1 MHMPWLPK
9 QTVVVPVDFSDESF
23 AALDTALQLVAAPQD
38 VIVVHVLPTIE
49 PTDLEAIWMTVDP
62 AAREEHTVQAI
73 NDRLAK
79 KNIAGVKVQILFGEP
94 GHAVADFAKER
105 DADLVVLPSHGRT
118 GITRVLIGSTAER
131 VVRLCHCPVLVLR
144 T

>member
-1 MHMPWLPK
+1 MPWLPK
-9 QTVVVPVDFSDESF
+9 RKVVAPVDFSDESF
-23 AALDTALQLVAAPQD
+23 AAIDTALKLVASPKD
-38 VIVVHVLPTIE
+38 VIVVHVLPAIE
-49 PTDLEAIWMTVDP
+49 PTDLEAIWMTIDA

-73 NDRLAK
+73 NERLAK
-79 KNIAGVKVQILFGEP
+79 NKTTGVEVRILFGEP
-94 GHAVADFAKER
+94 GHAIADFAAQEKAE
-105 DADLVVLPSHGRT
+105 LVVLPSHGRT

>member
-1 MHMPWLPK
+1 MAWLPK

-23 AALDTALQLVAAPQD
+23 ATLDTALQLVAAPQD

-73 NDRLAK
+73 TERLAK
-79 KNIAGVKVQILFGEP
+79 HNASGVQIQILFGEP
-94 GHAVADFAKER
+94 GHAIADFAKER
-105 DADLVVLPSHGRT
+105 KADLVVLPSHGRT